1 MMRLST
7 IVSWRR
13 SFPVRIRQRKQMR
26 AVAFIIF
33 NRPELTKGVFEKI
46 RSAKSAIL
54 LVVAD
59 SGFLQRCRNWPDI
72 RQIASCQTPLGRPQ
86 SAGRCLESRPR
97 LRAAKVVGRRAG
109 GGQLAKHSRD
119 QETSMRYSSVIWHI
133 LLLKNAR

>member
-1 MMRLST
+1 
-7 IVSWRR
+7 
-13 SFPVRIRQRKQMR
+13 MR

-46 RSAKSAIL
+46 RSAKSPVL

-59 SGFLQRCRNWPDI
+59 SGFLQQCRS
-72 RQIASCQTPLGRPQ
+72 Q
-86 SAGRCLESRPR
+86 PR

-119 QETSMRYSSVIWHI
+119 QEKSM
-133 LLLKNAR
+133 